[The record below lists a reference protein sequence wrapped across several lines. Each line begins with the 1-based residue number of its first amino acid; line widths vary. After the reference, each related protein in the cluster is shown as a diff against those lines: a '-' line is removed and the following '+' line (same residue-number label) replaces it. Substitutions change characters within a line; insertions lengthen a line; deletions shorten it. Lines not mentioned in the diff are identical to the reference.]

1 VTPFHNVIV
10 PVVLRGASR
19 PLTSPR

>member
-10 PVVLRGASR
+10 PVVLRGASL